1 MDTMLHHLDRGD
13 GRLAYTSHGTGP
25 LVVLVP
31 GMGDLRSTWRDLVGP
46 LADAGHRVIALD
58 LRGHGDSD
66 ATFAEHGLVPIAQDV
81 LALLE
86 HLDEPAVII
95 GNSVGAG
102 AAAWVANARPDL
114 VAGLVLIAAHLQDHG
129 PVSTTARLQVSLLL
143 RRPWGP
149 AAWAWFYRSLNNGHQ
164 APWLG
169 EHIDALRA
177 SLRRP
182 GRMEAFGALARSL
195 VTETVDI
202 PVPDIQAPALVLYGE
217 GDKEF
222 PDPAAE
228 LDWLVGRLPRAAG
241 MLIPDSGHYPQ
252 GQRPDVVVPAVL
264 GHVATLPRT
273 GSAWASG
280 AARA

>member
-1 MDTMLHHLDRGD
+1 MDATPHYLDRGD
-13 GRLAYTSHGTGP
+13 GRLAYTSQGSGP
-25 LVVLVP
+25 VVVLVP
-31 GMGDLRSTWRDLVGP
+31 GMGDLRSTWRDLAGP

-66 ATFAEHGLVPIAQDV
+66 ATFAEHGFAPTAHDV
-81 LALLE
+81 LALIE
-86 HLDEPAVII
+86 HLGEPAVII

-102 AAAWVANARPDL
+102 AAAWVAGARPDL

-129 PVSTTARLQVSLLL
+129 PASTLFRLQISLLL

-149 AAWAWFYRSLNNGHQ
+149 AAWAWFYRSLNSGRQ

-169 EHIDALRA
+169 EHVDALRA

-182 GRMEAFGALARSL
+182 GRMESFGALARSL
-195 VTETVDI
+195 VAQPAQVPVHDI
-202 PVPDIQAPALVLYGE
+202 AAPALVLYGAS
-217 GDKEF
+217 DREF

-228 LDWLVGRLPRAAG
+228 LDWLVGSLPHATG
-241 MLIPDSGHYPQ
+241 MVVPDSGHYPQ

-264 GHVATLPRT
+264 DHLATLPRT
-273 GSAWASG
+273 GSAWTASG
-280 AARA
+280 ARA